1 MTSSDHLPPLE
12 RIRQAERDCA
22 QLIRAAQAD
31 AEERK
36 VAARTEASRLK
47 QEAAAR
53 GRQQGEHD
61 YRAAMD
67 AADQVAQHIVDQARA
82 HASHLLQN
90 SETYGETMV
99 AQALEIIRGFADP

>member
-12 RIRQAERDCA
+12 SIRRAERDCA
-22 QLIRAAQAD
+22 QLIRATQAD

-36 VAARTEASRLK
+36 VAARREASRLT

-67 AADQVAQHIVDQARA
+67 AAHQEAQRMVDQAHT
-82 HASHLLQN
+82 HASHLLRN
-90 SETYGETMV
+90 SETYSETMV
-99 AQALEIIRGFADP
+99 DQALEIIRGFADP